1 MRSPSLLSYVRNR
14 GSGVR
19 IVHVITRINQG
30 GTARW
35 LDVLTA
41 EQQRRGHD
49 VLILSGNVQDGEE
62 EDELVASLPVIKVPT
77 MARRLSPLDD
87 ARAAA
92 ALSRHFRQLNP
103 DLINTHTSK
112 AGVLGRAA
120 ALSLGKGR
128 PPVVHTIHGHLLNGF
143 AGPVGTAGIRETEK
157 ALAQVADALICVG
170 PIAYEGITQAGI
182 GRGRPVVDILPG
194 ARALNL
200 PDRTAAREHFGLADD
215 EFTVAWVGRVTR
227 QKNPDRALETA
238 RLMPDTTWLM
248 AGDGDLLGEVTAAA
262 PANVRLLGWS
272 DPGPALAAAD
282 VYVHTADWEGF
293 PYSVIEA
300 LQAGLRVVAT
310 DSVPPVPGVT
320 RIDPTLPEVSERLRD
335 AIDVARRS
343 GREAEETRWRRAD
356 VFRPETFAEAHEAVY
371 TAARRHRYGAPSA
384 TPASILIKVAE

>member
-1 MRSPSLLSYVRNR
+1 
-14 GSGVR
+14 VR

-35 LDVLTA
+35 LDVLVD

-49 VLILSGNVQDGEE
+49 VLILSGEVQDGEE
-62 EDELVASLPVIKVPT
+62 EDELVASLPVIKVPA
-77 MARRLSPLDD
+77 MGRRLSPWDD
-87 ARAAA
+87 ARAAT
-92 ALSRHFRQLNP
+92 ALSQHFRQLKP

-128 PPVVHTIHGHLLNGF
+128 PPLVHTIHGHLLNGF
-143 AGPVGTAGIRETEK
+143 AGPAGSLGIRETER
-157 ALAQVADALICVG
+157 ALAKASDALICVG

-194 ARALNL
+194 ARALDL
-200 PDRTAAREHFGLADD
+200 PTRRAAREHFGLADD
-215 EFTVAWVGRVTR
+215 EFTVAWVGRMTR

-248 AGDGDLLGEVTAAA
+248 AGDGDLLDEVKTAA
-262 PANVRLLGWS
+262 PRNVRFLGWT
-272 DPGPALAAAD
+272 DPGPVLAAAD

-320 RIDPTLPEVSERLRD
+320 RIDPTLPEVPERLRN
-335 AIDVARRS
+335 AIDVVRRS
-343 GREAEETRWRRAD
+343 GREADETRWRRAD

-371 TAARRHRYGAPSA
+371 AAARRHRYGMAEAMPAPA
-384 TPASILIKVAE
+384 LIKASE

>member
-1 MRSPSLLSYVRNR
+1 M
-14 GSGVR
+14 R

-49 VLILSGNVQDGEE
+49 VLILAGNVQDGEE
-62 EDELVASLPVIKVPT
+62 EDELVANLPVVKVPDLG
-77 MARRLSPLDD
+77 REISPVNDL
-87 ARAAA
+87 RAATE
-92 ALSRHFRQLNP
+92 LRRQFGRLKP

-112 AGVLGRAA
+112 AGAVGRAANLSLGRA
-120 ALSLGKGR
+120 R
-128 PPVVHTIHGHLLNGF
+128 PPLVHTIHGHLLSGF

-157 ALAQVADALICVG
+157 ALSQASDALICVG
-170 PIAYEGITQAGI
+170 PIAYEGVTQAGI

-194 ARALNL
+194 ARALDL
-200 PDRTAAREHFGLADD
+200 PTRRAARDHFALADD
-215 EFTVAWVGRVTR
+215 EFTVAWVGRMTR
-227 QKNPDRALETA
+227 QKNPDRALDTA

-248 AGDGDLLGEVTAAA
+248 AGDGNLLSEVQAAA

-272 DPGPALAAAD
+272 DPGPVLAAAD

-320 RIDPTLPEVSERLRD
+320 RIDPTLPDVPERLRN
-335 AIDVARRS
+335 AIDDVRRS

-371 TAARRHRYGAPSA
+371 TAARRHRYGEPRT
-384 TPASILIKVAE
+384 TPAPALIKALE